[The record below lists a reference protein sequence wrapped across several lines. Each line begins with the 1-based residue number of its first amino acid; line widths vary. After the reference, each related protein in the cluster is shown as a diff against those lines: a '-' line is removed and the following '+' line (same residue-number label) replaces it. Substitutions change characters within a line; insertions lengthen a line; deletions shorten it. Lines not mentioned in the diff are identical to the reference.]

1 MAPPQSFGR
10 EDVAAQMES
19 LREQNRFMA
28 GRIAE
33 LETRLPSEEEAR
45 RLRDLIKADDRAT
58 WLWSTMK
65 VWAAWITGI
74 VVALTVGLDFLRR
87 VIGGI
92 KG

>member
-1 MAPPQSFGR
+1 MPPQSFGR

-28 GRIAE
+28 ERIAE

-65 VWAAWITGI
+65 VWAAWITG
-74 VVALTVGLDFLRR
+74 VVVSLTVGLDFLRR

>member
-1 MAPPQSFGR
+1 MAPPRSFGR

-28 GRIAE
+28 ERIAE
-33 LETRLPSEEEAR
+33 LETRVPSDEDAK

-65 VWAAWITGI
+65 VWAAWITG
-74 VVALTVGLDFLRR
+74 VVVSLTVGLDFLRR

>member
-28 GRIAE
+28 ERIAE
-33 LETRLPSEEEAR
+33 LETRVPSDEDAK

>member
-1 MAPPQSFGR
+1 MPPQSFGR

-28 GRIAE
+28 ERIAE
-33 LETRLPSEEEAR
+33 LETRVPSDEDAK

-65 VWAAWITGI
+65 VWAAWITG
-74 VVALTVGLDFLRR
+74 VVVSLTVGLDFLRR